1 MFTYT
6 AFEGYKLLSHGDIET
21 VALDVRKAL
30 KKDSNKSVLIFS
42 DSTGRQIDLNLNG
55 YESEV
60 LERLKVFAAPP
71 VSTHIGGVGRPKL
84 GVVSREISLL
94 PQHWEWLS
102 NQEGG
107 ASSVIRRL
115 IDAKMNTSLL
125 SAKEKTKKVQEVVY
139 KFLSAVAGNLP
150 NFEEVVRY
158 LYRKDKKKFE
168 DLMSDWPSDVSKHAS
183 FLAKEAFL

>member
-6 AFEGYKLLSHGDIET
+6 AFDGFKRISHGDIET
-21 VALDVRKAL
+21 VALDVRKVL
-30 KKDSNKSVLIFS
+30 KKDSTKSILIFS
-42 DSTGRQIDLNLNG
+42 DSTGRQIDLNLSG

-71 VSTHIGGVGRPKL
+71 VSTHIGGAGRPKL

-107 ASSVIRRL
+107 ASGVIRRL

-125 SAKEKTKKVQEVVY
+125 SVKEKTKQVQEVVY
-139 KFLSAVAGNLP
+139 KFLNAVAGNLP
-150 NFEEVVRY
+150 NFEDVVRY
-158 LYRKDKKKFE
+158 LYRKDRKKFAE
-168 DLMSDWPSDVSKHAS
+168 LMSDWPEDVSKHAL
-183 FLAKEAFL
+183 FLAKEAFD